1 MWILGDPLTK
11 QDLFCNKFEKLH
23 LSMCKQI
30 LGTNKN
36 VNNIKVLAGVGRVP
50 FKINIETQMFK
61 Y

>member
-1 MWILGDPLTK
+1 
-11 QDLFCNKFEKLH
+11 
-23 LSMCKQI
+23 MCKQI

-61 Y
+61 YWQRFPVLNE